1 MVSILDY
8 GTHGTKGNYLTE
20 KKKLNHAGK
29 IRKTISLVPKCFYDM
44 VLFAVA
50 VILSFQRA
58 AWNKIGLTL
67 LDSPAAR
74 LNINC
79 FLALVHWKM
88 VLLFL
93 LSAVIALAEQSIEAS
108 VGPFPNLFFSGMTIT
123 ALISSACSDVEKL
136 WIPVAG
142 GGQGGVETA

>member
-1 MVSILDY
+1 
-8 GTHGTKGNYLTE
+8 
-20 KKKLNHAGK
+20 
-29 IRKTISLVPKCFYDM
+29 
-44 VLFAVA
+44 
-50 VILSFQRA
+50 
-58 AWNKIGLTL
+58 
-67 LDSPAAR
+67 
-74 LNINC
+74 
-79 FLALVHWKM
+79 M

-142 GGQGGVETA
+142 GGQGGVETAWMNLLCFTQRTWERMCFYSTANNQ

>member
-1 MVSILDY
+1 
-8 GTHGTKGNYLTE
+8 
-20 KKKLNHAGK
+20 
-29 IRKTISLVPKCFYDM
+29 M

-123 ALISSACSDVEKL
+123 ALISSDCSDVEKL